1 MIGKILEAL
10 CAADETA
17 LSRCF
22 AEDGKLYDYC
32 PCVNGGEAHIVYGR
46 EGIELLYRSLFAVRR
61 LTAAEPA
68 ADGADTGTFFGSY
81 DGPWVY
87 ARVTVTERD
96 ETGLVRRAVIAPA

>member
-81 DGPWVY
+81 DGPFVF
-87 ARVTVTERD
+87 ARLRIEELDGDGLIRRVTVC
-96 ETGLVRRAVIAPA
+96 PA